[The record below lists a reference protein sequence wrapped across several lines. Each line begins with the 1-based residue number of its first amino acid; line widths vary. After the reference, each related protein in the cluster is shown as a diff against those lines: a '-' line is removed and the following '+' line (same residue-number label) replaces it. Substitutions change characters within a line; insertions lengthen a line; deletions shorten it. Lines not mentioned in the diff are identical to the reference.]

1 MQWARKKGTEIT
13 YSWRSRGKL
22 GSISWQSLRRK
33 GLSVA
38 NINVFCVVSTPK
50 DRVICGR
57 RRRIDKFETLLGAE
71 MTKKCPWKIFCGMN
85 VNTKIRNFNV
95 KFKTLTRIQKIYQ
108 GFTFTHLE
116 IIKIFV
122 KWIIC
127 WFSLFWRIFS
137 LSPDFPV
144 NFENWNRN
152 NVTLCFHE
160 F

>member
-1 MQWARKKGTEIT
+1 
-13 YSWRSRGKL
+13 
-22 GSISWQSLRRK
+22 
-33 GLSVA
+33 
-38 NINVFCVVSTPK
+38 
-50 DRVICGR
+50 
-57 RRRIDKFETLLGAE
+57 
-71 MTKKCPWKIFCGMN
+71 MN
-85 VNTKIRNFNV
+85 VNCKIRNFNV

-152 NVTLCFHE
+152 NVTLCFDEFYQPTFSKVFRWIFLRNSIPRWFHE
-160 F
+160 KFQFCFCLKIQFKLGVKINNGEMAQHFSVLGVQIHNCKKDLENSWTTHLVEFLRIE